1 MTDTIMHPINRRT
14 FLKQTFQTAASLALV
29 GNHSPS
35 KPLRDKDRPSLD
47 VMIGQRLLVGFR
59 GTEVDEDHPIVKAI
73 EQNHLG
79 GVILFDYDAET
90 KSFDRNIRSPDQVKK
105 LTHDLQ
111 EASSTPLLIAIDQ
124 EGGTVCRLKEA
135 YGFPATES
143 AAYLGTKDDPALT
156 RQHAL
161 SLSKTLSEIGI
172 NLNLAPVV
180 DLNINPDNPII
191 GQRLRSYSDNA
202 EIVTKHALAFI
213 QAHHENEILCTLKHF
228 PGHGSSV
235 GDTHHGLTDVTE
247 TWSDTELEPY
257 AQIIQAG
264 KADAIM
270 TAHVFN
276 RYLDARFPA
285 TLSMTTITGILRRR
299 LQYDGVIVSDDLQMG
314 AIVQEYDLDT
324 AVITAIDAGVDI
336 LAFANNNGYEESVV
350 TRVSRLIKQ
359 QVSDCRISETRI
371 AESFRRIQRLKS
383 KLSETTE

>member
-1 MTDTIMHPINRRT
+1 MHPINRRE
-14 FLKQTFQTAASLALV
+14 FLKKTCQTAASFTLL
-29 GNHSPS
+29 GRHFPS
-35 KPLRDKDRPSLD
+35 IPWREEDTPSLD
-47 VMIGQRLLVGFR
+47 VMIGQMLLVGFR
-59 GTEVDEDHPIVKAI
+59 GSEVDEDHSIMKAI
-73 EQNHLG
+73 EQNNLG
-79 GVILFDYDAET
+79 GVVLFDYDAAT
-90 KSFDRNIRSPDQVKK
+90 KSFDRNIRSPDQVKQ
-105 LTHDLQ
+105 LTDDLQ
-111 EASSTPLLIAIDQ
+111 EASSTPLLIAIDH

-143 AAYLGTKDDPALT
+143 AAYLGTEDDPTLT

-161 SLSKTLSEIGI
+161 SMSKTLSEIGI

-191 GQRLRSYSDNA
+191 GQRKRSFSDNA
-202 EIVTKHALAFI
+202 EIVTKHSLTFI
-213 QAHHENEILCTLKHF
+213 QAHHENSILCTLKHF

-257 AQIIQAG
+257 ARIIQAG

-285 TLSMTTITGILRRR
+285 TLSMTAITGILRRR
-299 LQYDGVIVSDDLQMG
+299 LQYDGVIISDDLQMG
-314 AIVQEYDLDT
+314 AIVREYDLDT

-336 LAFANNNGYEESVV
+336 LAFANNNGYKESVITHV
-350 TRVSRLIKQ
+350 CRLIKQ
-359 QVSDCRISETRI
+359 RVNEGRISEVRI
-371 AESFRRIQRLKS
+371 KESYRRIQRLKS
-383 KLSETTE
+383 KLSESTE

>member
-1 MTDTIMHPINRRT
+1 MTDTIIHPINRRT
-14 FLKQTFQTAASLALV
+14 FLKQTFQTAASLTLL

-35 KPLRDKDRPSLD
+35 MLWGEEDTPSLD
-47 VMIGQRLLVGFR
+47 VMVGQMLLVGFR
-59 GTEVDEDHPIVKAI
+59 GTEVDEDHSIMKAI

-79 GVILFDYDAET
+79 GVVLFDYDAAT
-90 KSFDRNIRSPDQVKK
+90 KSFDRNIRSPDQVKQ
-105 LTHDLQ
+105 LTDDLQ

-156 RQHAL
+156 RQHAF
-161 SLSKTLSEIGI
+161 SMSKTLSEIGI

-191 GQRLRSYSDNA
+191 GQRHRSFSDNA

-213 QAHHENEILCTLKHF
+213 QAHQENDILCTLKHF

-257 AQIIQAG
+257 ARIIQAG

-276 RYLDARFPA
+276 RYLDVRFPA
-285 TLSMTTITGILRRR
+285 TLSMTTITGILRKR

-314 AIVQEYDLDT
+314 AIVREYDLDT

-336 LAFANNNGYEESVV
+336 LAFANNNGYEEGVV
-350 TRVSRLIKQ
+350 THVCRLIKQ
-359 QVSDCRISETRI
+359 RVSEGRISEARI
-371 AESFRRIQRLKS
+371 AESYRRIQRLKS
-383 KLSETTE
+383 KLSESTG